1 MKPNRQTTFGQGD
14 DGVYSATS
22 SNSWGPR
29 IEGQEYTDWAGVKR
43 NMSYYDNID
52 SYFNTGVNTTESFSL
67 SQMYNKTSVY
77 ASVTRMDDANKIPS
91 SKLHRTNM
99 TLRTATTFGK
109 DDRWSFDGKIQ
120 YINSIAKTVLHRV
133 LMEVLSYQCIQ
144 LLYLWILQ
152 ILKIAWMKMEICVGG
167 KEIAA

>member
-99 TLRTATTFGK
+99 TLRTATTLVK
-109 DDRWSFDGKIQ
+109 MTDGLLMAKSNILTLLR
-120 YINSIAKTVLHRV
+120 KTVLHRV